1 MSVALATI
9 IMFSGMVLLLA
20 LGLPIA
26 FAMGGSAV
34 LFGLATRGMD
44 ALFLMYAAVIT
55 NVRTIILIAIP
66 LFVFMGNILEVSGL
80 ADDLFDAA
88 QKWFGGLRGGLAVA
102 TVAVC
107 TVFAACTGVSAA
119 STVTMGLVAFPSMLK
134 RNYDKKM
141 AAGCV
146 MAGGALG
153 QLIPPG
159 LMFILYAFL
168 AQESV
173 GRLFAGGIIP
183 GLILAGLFISYVLI
197 RCYKNPAMG
206 PEVPREERANGKE
219 KLLSL
224 KAIVLPILLVMAV
237 LGSIFSGFATPTE
250 AAAVG
255 AAGSIVCAI
264 VYRRFTWR
272 NLYSALSRTLS
283 LTAMIM
289 WIVVGATAFTCIFT
303 RAGGMDVVRGTLL
316 GLEVHPLVV
325 VLMMQAVLFVLGM
338 FMDPS
343 GIILLCAPIFV
354 PVVKELGFSPV
365 WFGVLFVIN
374 MEMAFLSPPYGI
386 NLFYIRG
393 IAPEDV
399 TMTDIYLSALPFI
412 IIQAIGLALTIAF
425 PIVALWIPNLIFGAE
440 VSLR

>member
-1 MSVALATI
+1 MTVIVATAILFGLMI
-9 IMFSGMVLLLA
+9 LLLA

-26 FAMGGSAV
+26 FAMGGSAA
-34 LFGLATRGMD
+34 LYGLATRGTE
-44 ALFLMYAAVIT
+44 ALFLMYAAVLT

-80 ADDLFDAA
+80 ADDLFTAA
-88 QKWFGGLRGGLAVA
+88 QKWVGGLKGGLAVA

-107 TVFAACTGVSAA
+107 TIFAACTGVSAA
-119 STVTMGLVAFPSMLK
+119 STVTMGIVAFPSMLK
-134 RNYDKKM
+134 RKYDKKI

-159 LMFILYAFL
+159 LMFILYGFM

-173 GRLFAGGIIP
+173 GRLFAGGIVP
-183 GLILAGLFISYVLI
+183 GLILSSLFITYILI
-197 RCYKNPAMG
+197 RCYKNPNMG
-206 PEVPREERANGKE
+206 PEVPREERAYWKE
-219 KLLSL
+219 KIISL
-224 KAIVLPILLVMAV
+224 RAIVLPALLVISV

-250 AAAVG
+250 ASAIG
-255 AAGSIVCAI
+255 AAGAIICALI
-264 VYRRFTWR
+264 YRRFTFEK
-272 NLYSALSRTLS
+272 LKIALSRTLS

-303 RAGGMDVVRGTLL
+303 RAGGMELITSTLL
-316 GLEVHPLVV
+316 GLEMPPIAI
-325 VLMMQAVLFVLGM
+325 VLIMQFTLFILGM

-343 GIILLCAPIFV
+343 GIILLCTPIFV
-354 PVVKELGFSPV
+354 PVIKQLGFSPV
-365 WFGVLFVIN
+365 WFGVLFIIN

-386 NLFYIRG
+386 NLFYMRG
-393 IAPEDV
+393 VAPKEV

-412 IIQAIGLALTIAF
+412 VVQAIALVLIIAF
-425 PIVALWIPNLIFGAE
+425 PILAVWIPNLIFGPE
-440 VSLR
+440 VAL